1 MSNGECPLS
10 SAMGFC
16 HLGEHD
22 WGALWSPKSTLE
34 VEEISFEHV
43 LINSLRISEGGW
55 VGERGKK
62 G

>member
-1 MSNGECPLS
+1 ME
-10 SAMGFC
+10 FC

-22 WGALWSPKSTLE
+22 CGALWSPESTLE